1 MPAKTTSSTK
11 AGNVVAGA
19 SFATPQDGTILAR
32 IGRASVGRL
41 SAHMGDIELGHG
53 TAFVYKQV
61 TDSKAKTSTLYLLTN
76 LHVATG
82 ILDLYPELLYTL
94 RQSQTITD
102 EPAGLKLQ
110 LGEHYYRIPTVLA
123 ARGEFFKDAASQNR
137 HLDFALFKITSDS
150 AEELEFFSVPDTWDV
165 QQGSSVFALG
175 YPLEMDLS
183 ISDGIINH
191 IYDDNPAVPK
201 HKWGIQHNIVI
212 NPGNSGGPTVTPFGH
227 VIGISTWKRIDVD
240 TGSATG
246 LNFSINLQ
254 YILEYCKDPAQL
266 EEVQVDK
273 VVARL
278 KSRAQEAFTY
288 GS

>member
-123 ARGEFFKDAASQNR
+123 ARGEFFKDAASQTK
-137 HLDFALFKITSDS
+137 HLDFAFFKLNLSTD
-150 AEELEFFSVPDTWDV
+150 EPQEFFAIPTTWDT
-165 QQGSSVFALG
+165 QQGAPVFALG
-175 YPLEMDLS
+175 FPKDMELS
-183 ISDGIINH
+183 ITDGIISH
-191 IYDDNPAVPK
+191 IYGDNPKAPRN
-201 HKWGIQHNIVI
+201 KWTIQHNLLI
-212 NPGNSGGPTVTPFGH
+212 NPGNSGGPTITPFGH
-227 VIGISTWKRIDVD
+227 LIGISTKIRTDAI
-240 TGSATG
+240 G
-246 LNFSINLQ
+246 LNFSLDLQ
-254 YILEYCKDPAQL
+254 HILEYCKDPALL
-266 EEVQVDK
+266 EEVQVEK
-273 VVARL
+273 VIARL
-278 KSRAQEAFTY
+278 KNRAQEAFTY
-288 GS
+288 GT

>member
-1 MPAKTTSSTK
+1 MPAKTTDSNQV
-11 AGNVVAGA
+11 GNVVAGA
-19 SFATPQDGTILAR
+19 AFTSPQDGTVLAR

-41 SAHMGDIELGHG
+41 EVHLGDWILSHG

-61 TDSKAKTSTLYLLTN
+61 IDAKSKTSTLYLLTN
-76 LHVATG
+76 RHVVTG
-82 ILDLYPELLYTL
+82 ILRLYELFLDTL
-94 RQSQTITD
+94 GQSQKLTD
-102 EPAGLKLQ
+102 VTAGLNFT
-110 LGEHYYRIPTVLA
+110 LGENTYSISTVRTP
-123 ARGEFFKDAASQNR
+123 RGEFFKDRASQSS
-137 HLDFALFKITSDS
+137 HLDFAFFQITIDS
-150 AEELEFFSVPDTWDV
+150 VEQLEFFSVPDTWDA

-175 YPLEMDLS
+175 YPLDMDLS

-191 IYDDNPAVPK
+191 IYDDNQAIPMY
-201 HKWGIQHNIVI
+201 KWGIQHDIVI
-212 NPGNSGGPTVTPFGH
+212 NGGNSGGPTVTPFGH
-227 VIGISTWKRIDVD
+227 VIGISTWKRVDVD

>member
-1 MPAKTTSSTK
+1 MAPKSTNSIK
-11 AGNVVAGA
+11 AGNVVVGA
-19 SFATPQDGTILAR
+19 TFTAPQDGTVLAR

-41 SAHMGDIELGHG
+41 SIHLGEKTLGHG

-61 TDSKAKTSTLYLLTN
+61 IDAKSKTSTLYLLTN
-76 LHVATG
+76 RHVVTG
-82 ILDLYPELLYTL
+82 ILRFYSEFGDILRRSQELSDVT
-94 RQSQTITD
+94 
-102 EPAGLKLQ
+102 AGLNFT
-110 LGEHYYRIPTVLA
+110 LGENIYSISTLLTP
-123 ARGEFFKDAASQNR
+123 RGEFFKDRASQSS
-137 HLDFALFKITSDS
+137 HLDFAFFQITIDS
-150 AEELEFFSVPDTWDV
+150 VEQLEFFSVPDTWDA

-175 YPLEMDLS
+175 YPLDMDLS

-191 IYDDNPAVPK
+191 IYDDNQAIPMY
-201 HKWGIQHNIVI
+201 KWGIQHDIVI
-212 NPGNSGGPTVTPFGH
+212 NGGNSGGPTVTPFGH
-227 VIGISTWKRIDVD
+227 VIGISTWKRVDVD

-273 VVARL
+273 VIARL
-278 KSRAQEAFTY
+278 KNRAQEEFTY